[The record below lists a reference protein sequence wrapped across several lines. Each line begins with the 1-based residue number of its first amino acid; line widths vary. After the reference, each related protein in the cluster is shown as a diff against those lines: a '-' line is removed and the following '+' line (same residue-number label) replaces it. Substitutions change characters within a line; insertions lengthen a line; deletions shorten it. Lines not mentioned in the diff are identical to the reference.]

1 MERNS
6 TYLLTAQEYS
16 ENVQKVKC
24 ISERFGK
31 NKILKEMENE
41 LNSVLDQRGLSLEDI
56 MKQYY
61 ENRKKYHRIKIL
73 KDKYLEN

>member
-1 MERNS
+1 
-6 TYLLTAQEYS
+6 
-16 ENVQKVKC
+16 
-24 ISERFGK
+24 
-31 NKILKEMENE
+31 MEND